1 MKKIKKYKLRKW
13 VENVLLVITI
23 FIGIILVSDATTL
36 KILVLK
42 SFIGLPVL
50 FINCYILFK
59 YGRLND
65 D

>member
-1 MKKIKKYKLRKW
+1 MKKKKIKLRKW
-13 VENVLLVITI
+13 FSNLLLIIMI
-23 FIGIILVSDATTL
+23 FTGIVLVSDAETF

-59 YGRLND
+59 YGDLNE
-65 D
+65 

>member
-1 MKKIKKYKLRKW
+1 MKKIKLRKW

-23 FIGIILVSDATTL
+23 FTGIILVSDATTL
-36 KILVLK
+36 RILVLK

-59 YGRLND
+59 YGDLND